1 MSIQLFLKDIL
12 SLEEDKA
19 NEEEIVESIRKGVV
33 FKGTNLWTLI
43 FSIFIASI
51 GLNVNST
58 AVIIGAMLISP
69 LMGPIMGIGMGI
81 GIYDFELI
89 KKSIKNLSI
98 AVIISIFVSTIY
110 FIFTPLKEAQS
121 EILART
127 TPVLW
132 DVFIAFFGGLAGIV
146 AGSRKDKGNSI
157 PGVAIATALMP
168 PLCTASYGLATLN
181 FTYFAGAFYL
191 FFINSVFISFST
203 FLIVRL
209 LKYKRKTFLNSDKEK
224 KVKNYILIFVFIT
237 VLPSLYSAKIMV
249 NQVYFETKAS
259 AFIKK
264 EFQDLNIQIIEKK
277 IIFKTKKIEIFYLGD
292 TLPDTEI
299 SRITAKLSDYNIYK
313 TTLSVKQIFDIEK
326 GMAKNIQNV
335 KESVIE
341 ELYNKTR
348 NTLDNKD
355 KEIALLTKKIS
366 DYEKKALLQL
376 SLSDEL
382 KVFYPELTD
391 FDILAGNNKF
401 VLLLNQ
407 KISLTLKDEIRIKK
421 WISNKS
427 GLAEENVEIIK
438 KLP

>member
-89 KKSIKNLSI
+89 KKSMKNLSI
-98 AVIISIFVSTIY
+98 AVVISIFVSTIY

-146 AGSRKDKGNSI
+146 ASSRKDKGNAI

-209 LKYKRKTFLNSDKEK
+209 LKYKRKTFLNSDTEK
-224 KVKNYILIFVFIT
+224 KVKNYILIFVFLT

-249 NQVYFETKAS
+249 EQVYFETKAS
-259 AFIKK
+259 AFIKQ
-264 EFQDLNIQIIEKK
+264 ELQNLNIQIIEKK
-277 IIFKTKKIEIFYLGD
+277 ITFKTKKIELFYLGD
-292 TLPDTEI
+292 ALPDTEI
-299 SRITAKLSDYNIYK
+299 KELISKLGDYNLYR
-313 TTLSVKQIFDIEK
+313 TSLSMKQIFDIEK
-326 GMAKNIQNV
+326 GVSKNMQNV
-335 KESVIE
+335 KESVVE

-348 NTLDNKD
+348 QSLEYKD
-355 KEIALLTKKIS
+355 KEIASLTKKIS
-366 DYEKKALLQL
+366 EYEKKESITD
-376 SLSDEL
+376 SLASDL

-391 FDILAGNNKF
+391 FDILSSNKKIIVLINNKIKF
-401 VLLLNQ
+401 N
-407 KISLTLKDEIRIKK
+407 SKDENRIKS
-421 WISNKS
+421 WISDKTGIDKS
-427 GLAEENVEIIK
+427 NIIIQ
-438 KLP
+438 